1 MRYAQ
6 VKYMQRVL
14 LGLALLAFTATS
26 IADTKLNDG
35 TVLSDS
41 PAWIVTY
48 IEVAVETADEA
59 AALIAAQSA
68 ASRKDTGSLYFEGL
82 QRVAQKNHFV
92 VLEAW
97 TSPDARAEHAA
108 AVHTQSYRKALQP
121 LLYAPYDERPHV
133 GLEAIAPQEIPKAD
147 DATIFVLTHADIIP
161 PEQFAPCNRRPDP
174 AGPCGNDLLTNL
186 SKASRAHNGNL
197 RFDVLTQSNRGNH
210 MTVVEMW
217 DSSATQAAHQTHLDK
232 KNFRDELA
240 GIEAGSGVSGDP
252 QFLLNMMTGSLW
264 DERLYRLID

>member
-1 MRYAQ
+1 
-6 VKYMQRVL
+6 MQRIL
-14 LGLALLAFTATS
+14 MGIAALALATTS

-41 PAWIVTY
+41 PTWIVTY
-48 IEVAVETADEA
+48 IEVDVGAVDEA
-59 AALIAAQSA
+59 AALISTQST
-68 ASRKDTGSLYFEGL
+68 ASKKEQGSLYFESL
-82 QRVAQKNHFV
+82 QRISQDNHFV

-97 TSPDARAEHAA
+97 VDPETRAQHAVA
-108 AVHTQSYRKALQP
+108 DHTQSFRQALQP

-133 GLEAIAPQEIPKAD
+133 GLEAIAAQNIPKAN

-174 AGPCGNDLLTNL
+174 NGPCGNDLLIDL
-186 SKASRAHNGNL
+186 AKASRDHTGNL

-210 MTVVEMW
+210 MTVIEMW
-217 DSSATQAAHQTHLDK
+217 ESSAAQAAHQTHMDK
-232 KNFRDELA
+232 KHFRDELA
-240 GIEAGSGVSGDP
+240 GIEAGIGVSLDP
-252 QFLLNMMTGSLW
+252 QFVLNMMTGSLW

>member
-1 MRYAQ
+1 MAI
-6 VKYMQRVL
+6 
-14 LGLALLAFTATS
+14 AALAFATTS
-26 IADTKLNDG
+26 IADTQLNDG

-41 PAWIVTY
+41 PTWIVTY
-48 IEVAVETADEA
+48 IEVAVDRADET
-59 AALIAAQSA
+59 AALIAAQAA
-68 ASRKDTGSLYFEGL
+68 ASKNEKGNSYFVGL
-82 QRVAQKNHFV
+82 QRVGQDNHFA

-97 TSPDARAEHAA
+97 TDHEARAQHAA
-108 AVHTQSYRKALQP
+108 ADHTQSFRKALQP

-133 GLEAIAPQEIPKAD
+133 GLEAIAPQAIPEAD
-147 DATIFVLTHADIIP
+147 NATIFVLTHADIIP

-174 AGPCGNDLLTNL
+174 NGPCGNDLLSNL
-186 SKASRAHNGNL
+186 AKASRAHTGNL
-197 RFDVLTQSNRGNH
+197 RFDVLTQANRGNH

-217 DSSATQAAHQTHLDK
+217 ASAAAQAAHQTHSDK

-252 QFLLNMMTGSLW
+252 QFVLNMMTGSLW

>member
-1 MRYAQ
+1 
-6 VKYMQRVL
+6 MQRFL
-14 LGLALLAFTATS
+14 MGIAALALATTS

-41 PAWIVTY
+41 PTWIVTY
-48 IEVAVETADEA
+48 IEVAVGAVDEA
-59 AALIAAQSA
+59 VALISTQST
-68 ASRKDTGSLYFEGL
+68 ASKKEQGSLYFESL
-82 QRVAQKNHFV
+82 QRVGQDNHFV

-97 TSPDARAEHAA
+97 IGPEARAQHAA
-108 AVHTQSYRKALQP
+108 ADHTQFFRQALQS

-133 GLEAIAPQEIPKAD
+133 GLEAIAPQKIPKAN

-174 AGPCGNDLLTNL
+174 NGPCGNGLLTDL
-186 SKASRAHNGNL
+186 AKASRDHTGNL

-210 MTVVEMW
+210 MTVIEMW
-217 DSSATQAAHQTHLDK
+217 ESSAAQAAHQTHLDK
-232 KNFRDELA
+232 KHFRDELA
-240 GIEAGSGVSGDP
+240 GIKAGSGVSPDP
-252 QFLLNMMTGSLW
+252 QFVLNMMTGSLW